1 MTTYI
6 LNPSVFYNRLCLIK
20 LPKLNLRIF
29 WILGCFL
36 VLSLSVFYVFQIN
49 EITKGGYLTKNY
61 LKKINSLS
69 QESQSLEI
77 NFASTSSLAIVSE
90 KVGTLDLER
99 VERIKYIQ
107 ILEGS
112 LVTK

>member
-29 WILGCFL
+29 WILGCL
-36 VLSLSVFYVFQIN
+36 LILSLSVFYVFQIN

-61 LKKINSLS
+61 LKEIDNLS
-69 QESQSLEI
+69 QKSQALEI
-77 NFASTSSLAIVSE
+77 NFARISSLAIVSE
-90 KVGTLDLER
+90 KVGTLNLEK
-99 VERIKYIQ
+99 VEKIKYIQ